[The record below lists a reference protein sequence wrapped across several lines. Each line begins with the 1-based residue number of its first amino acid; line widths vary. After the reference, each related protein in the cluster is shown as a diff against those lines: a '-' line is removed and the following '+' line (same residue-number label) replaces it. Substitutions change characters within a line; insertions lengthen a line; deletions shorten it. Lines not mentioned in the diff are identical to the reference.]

1 MKRFLSIGI
10 LAIALQG
17 CAMHTVIPSFWD
29 DNQAVAIIDARQAVE
44 QLDCSKPHAPQV
56 KVIQDRLQW
65 FDLYSES
72 KGMMQNDVRELI
84 APMKQTVDD
93 FYKRSV
99 EKEGSEAYCNAKKK
113 VMKVQASKAAEGV
126 LGRFDL

>member
-1 MKRFLSIGI
+1 MKKVLLTAFLVIG
-10 LAIALQG
+10 LQG
-17 CAMHTVIPSFWD
+17 CALHSVIPSFWD
-29 DNQAVAIIDARQAVE
+29 DNQAVAVIDARQAVE

-56 KVIQDRLQW
+56 KVIKDRLDW

-72 KGMMQNDVRELI
+72 KGMMQNDVRALVG
-84 APMKQTVDD
+84 PMRKTVDD

-113 VMKVQASKAAEGV
+113 VMKVQASKAAEGI
-126 LGRFDL
+126 LGRF

>member
-1 MKRFLSIGI
+1 MKKI
-10 LAIALQG
+10 LAIAILTVSLQG
-17 CAMHTVIPSFWD
+17 CALHSVIPSFWD
-29 DNQAVAIIDARQAVE
+29 DNQAVAVIDARQAVE
-44 QLDCSKPHAPQV
+44 QLDCKQPHAPQV
-56 KVIQDRLQW
+56 KVIKDRLDW

-72 KGMMQNDVRELI
+72 KGMMQNDVRALI
-84 APMKQTVDD
+84 EPMRKTVDD

-126 LGRFDL
+126 LGRF